1 MFENMT
7 PENKKL
13 MRRRYYRLGAC
24 QFAAGTVALFAPLVT
39 AFSREAFIGIIFLIT
54 AIPSGFNAF
63 LGFCDGD
70 KPWQQTL
77 VALISLTAGLVFL
90 FHPLAGI
97 ITLSLFMA
105 TYFFVGAAMKTM
117 EFWRLRGVRGAPWV
131 LLAGIIE
138 MALALILWGNFGGGA
153 TMLGVMFGFQL
164 ITAGAA
170 FVMLGKKCGEP

>member
-1 MFENMT
+1 MFDNMT
-7 PENKKL
+7 PENKEL

-24 QFAAGTVALFAPLVT
+24 QLAAGMVALFAPLVT
-39 AFSREAFIGIIFLIT
+39 AFSREAFIGVIFLIA
-54 AIPSGFNAF
+54 AIPAGFNAF
-63 LGFCDGD
+63 IGFRDGD

-105 TYFFVGAAMKTM
+105 TYFFVGGAMKVM
-117 EFWRLRGVRGAPWV
+117 EFWRLRGVKGALWV
-131 LLAGIIE
+131 LLAGIFEIG
-138 MALALILWGNFGGGA
+138 LALILWGDFSRGTA
-153 TMLGVMFGFQL
+153 LLGIMFGFQL

-170 FVMLGKKCGEP
+170 FVLLSKKCGEP